1 MKREELTLLM
11 TLAGALLLSFTACQ
25 KPQQED
31 LHDNL
36 QEVKIVVHAP
46 STLSQP
52 TLLTL
57 EASIAKDEKGMECS
71 VSGNEVSARLAR
83 GQYTLTAKA
92 TYKVEG
98 NPNPIVIPHS
108 STFEVSGGEDLATYD
123 IHLVYA
129 PQDDKKG
136 LLFSEIFFSGTLN
149 SDKKQY
155 NDDKYI
161 IIANSSLTTPQYL
174 DGLVFVRSGH
184 TSTWKYSAKPKPDI
198 ENTLLVDLA
207 LQFPGRGT
215 DHPVKPGERV
225 VICQSAI
232 NHRDNNPNSA
242 DLSIADFEWVDDKS
256 ASQHDMPNN
265 PAVPDLLPLF
275 YTEATQD
282 DFGWNMNN
290 NGGHGYGLIRPG
302 WTDAASY
309 ITNPDNI
316 QKWSYDV
323 VVGSIHIPSQS
334 GDPYLKIPNEWIVDF
349 VTTGLRNDKEW
360 EIVSPLVDRG
370 MACVADKFNSDSRY
384 SLAVKRKKNVKGEW
398 IDTND
403 SSNDFEAVKATLLP

>member
-1 MKREELTLLM
+1 M
-11 TLAGALLLSFTACQ
+11 SFAACQ

-52 TLLTL
+52 TLLAL

-71 VSGNEVSARLAR
+71 VSGNEITAKLAR

-92 TYKVEG
+92 TYKIQG
-98 NPNPIVIPHS
+98 AANPIVIPHS
-108 STFEVSGGEDLATYD
+108 STFEVLGGKDLAQHD
-123 IHLVYA
+123 IHLVYT

-136 LLFSEIFFSGTLN
+136 LIFSEIFFTGTLN

-161 IIANSSLTTPQYL
+161 IIVNSSLTTPQYL

-184 TSTWKYSAKPKPDI
+184 MSNLKYNAKPKPDI
-198 ENTLLVDLA
+198 ENTLLVDLV
-207 LQFPGRGT
+207 LQFPGNGT
-215 DHPVKPGERV
+215 DHPVKPGERI

-232 NHRDNNPNSA
+232 NHRNNNQNSA
-242 DLSIADFEWVDDKS
+242 DLSTADFEWVDSKS
-256 ASQHDMPNN
+256 TSQHDMPNN

-275 YTEATQD
+275 YTEATQG
-282 DFGWNMNN
+282 DFGWSMNN

-309 ITNPDNI
+309 INNPANI
-316 QKWSYDV
+316 QKWRYDI
-323 VVGSIHIPSQS
+323 VGVPSQA
-334 GDPYLKIPNEWIVDF
+334 GDPYLKIRNEWIVDF
-349 VTTGLRNDKEW
+349 VTTGVRNEKEW
-360 EIVSPLVDRG
+360 EIVSPLVDAG
-370 MACVADKFNSDSRY
+370 MACVADKHNSDLRY
-384 SLAVKRKKNVKGEW
+384 SLAVKRKKNGKGEW
-398 IDTND
+398 IDTNN
-403 SSNDFEAVKATLLP
+403 STNDFEAVKATLLP

>member
-1 MKREELTLLM
+1 MQIEKLTLLM

-31 LHDNL
+31 LHDSL

-57 EASIAKDEKGMECS
+57 EASIAKDDKVTECS
-71 VSGNEVSARLAR
+71 VSGNEISAELAR

-92 TYKVEG
+92 TYKIQG
-98 NPNPIVIPHS
+98 GANPIVIPHS
-108 STFEVSGGEDLATYD
+108 STFEVLGGKDLATFD
-123 IHLVYA
+123 IHLMYA
-129 PQDDKKG
+129 PQGDKKG
-136 LLFSEIFFSGTLN
+136 LIFSEIFFAGTLN

-161 IIANSSLTTPQYL
+161 IIVNSSLTTPQYL

-184 TSTWKYSAKPKPDI
+184 VSNWKYNAKPKPDI

-215 DHPVKPGERV
+215 DHPVKPGDRI

-232 NHRDNNPNSA
+232 NHSKYNPNSA

-265 PAVPDLLPLF
+265 PAVPDLLPL
-275 YTEATQD
+275 YTND
-282 DFGWNMNN
+282 SKGDFGWSMNN
-290 NGGHGYGLIRPG
+290 DGGPGYGLIRPG

-309 ITNPDNI
+309 INNPANI
-316 QKWSYDV
+316 QRWRYDV
-323 VVGSIHIPSQS
+323 VVGPNHLPNVP
-334 GDPYLKIPNEWIVDF
+334 GDPFLKIPNGWIVDF
-349 VTTGLRNDKEW
+349 VTTGTKQEKEW
-360 EIVSPLVDRG
+360 EIVSPLVDAG
-370 MACVADKFNSDSRY
+370 MACVADKFNSNSRY
-384 SLAVKRKKNVKGEW
+384 FLAVKRKVNGKGEW
-398 IDTND
+398 VDTND

>member
-1 MKREELTLLM
+1 MQIEKLSRSALLA
-11 TLAGALLLSFTACQ
+11 TLLLSFLTACQ

-71 VSGNEVSARLAR
+71 VSGNEITAKLAR

-123 IHLVYA
+123 IHLVYT

-136 LLFSEIFFSGTLN
+136 LLFCEIFFTGTLN
-149 SDKKQY
+149 SDRKQY

-161 IIANSSLTTPQYL
+161 IIVNSSLTTPQYL

-184 TSTWKYSAKPKPDI
+184 MSNMKYNAKPKPDI

-215 DHPVKPGERV
+215 DYPVGPGERI

-232 NHRDNNPNSA
+232 NHRNNNPNSA

-256 ASQHDMPNN
+256 ASAHDMPYN
-265 PAVPDLLPLF
+265 PAVPNLLPLF

-282 DFGWNMNN
+282 DFGWSMNN

-309 ITNPDNI
+309 IKKNPANI
-316 QKWSYDV
+316 QKWRYDI
-323 VVGSIHIPSQS
+323 VGVPSQA
-334 GDPYLKIPNEWIVDF
+334 GDPYLKIPNGWIMDF
-349 VTTGLRNDKEW
+349 VTTGLRNEKEW
-360 EIVSPLVDRG
+360 EIVSQLVDRG
-370 MACVADKFNSDSRY
+370 MACVADKSNSDLRY
-384 SLAVKRKKNVKGEW
+384 FLAVKRKKNSKGEW
-398 IDTND
+398 VDTND
-403 SSNDFEAVKATLLP
+403 SSNDFEAVKATLLK

>member
-31 LHDNL
+31 LHDKL

-71 VSGNEVSARLAR
+71 VSGNEITAKLAR
-83 GQYTLTAKA
+83 GQYTLTARA

-123 IHLVYA
+123 IHLVYT

-136 LLFSEIFFSGTLN
+136 LLFCEIFFSGTLN

-161 IIANSSLTTPQYL
+161 IIANSSRTTPQYL

-184 TSTWKYSAKPKPDI
+184 MSNMKYNAKPKPDI

-215 DHPVKPGERV
+215 DYPVGPGERI

-232 NHRDNNPNSA
+232 NHSKYNPNSA

-316 QKWSYDV
+316 QKWGYEIVIGGKPSY
-323 VVGSIHIPSQS
+323 ITE
-334 GDPYLKIPNEWIVDF
+334 DPYLKIPNGWIVDF
-349 VTTGLRNDKEW
+349 VTTGLRNEKEW

-370 MACVADKFNSDSRY
+370 MACVADNHDSDSRY

-403 SSNDFEAVKATLLP
+403 SSNDFEAVKATLLK

>member
-1 MKREELTLLM
+1 MKREKLTLLM

-71 VSGNEVSARLAR
+71 VSGNEITAKLAR

-123 IHLVYA
+123 IHLVYT

-161 IIANSSLTTPQYL
+161 IIVNSSLTTPQYL

-184 TSTWKYSAKPKPDI
+184 ISNWKYNAKPKPDI

-215 DHPVKPGERV
+215 DYPVGPGERI

-232 NHRDNNPNSA
+232 NHRTPNPNSA
-242 DLSIADFEWVDDKS
+242 DLSTADFEWVDSKS
-256 ASQHDMPNN
+256 ASQHDMPYN
-265 PAVPDLLPLF
+265 PAVPDLLPL
-275 YTEATQD
+275 YTNDTQG
-282 DFGWNMNN
+282 DFGWSMNN

-309 ITNPDNI
+309 IENPANI
-316 QKWSYDV
+316 QQWRYDIV
-323 VVGSIHIPSQS
+323 EGPHHLPNVP
-334 GDPYLKIPNEWIVDF
+334 GDNYLKIPNGWIVDF
-349 VTTGLRNDKEW
+349 VTTGLRNEKEW
-360 EIVSPLVDRG
+360 EIVSQLVDRG
-370 MACVADKFNSDSRY
+370 MACVADKSNSDLRY
-384 SLAVKRKKNVKGEW
+384 FLAVKRKKNSKGEW
-398 IDTND
+398 VDTND
-403 SSNDFEAVKATLLP
+403 SSNDFEAVKATLLK

>member
-1 MKREELTLLM
+1 M

-71 VSGNEVSARLAR
+71 VSGNEITAKLAH

-92 TYKVEG
+92 TYRVQGE
-98 NPNPIVIPHS
+98 PNPIVIPHS
-108 STFEVSGGEDLATYD
+108 STFEVLGGKDLAQHD
-123 IHLVYA
+123 IHLVYT
-129 PQDDKKG
+129 PQGDKKG
-136 LLFSEIFFSGTLN
+136 LIFSEIFFTGTLN
-149 SDKKQY
+149 SDGKQY

-161 IIANSSLTTPQYL
+161 IIVNSSLTTPQYL

-184 TSTWKYSAKPKPDI
+184 MSNQKYNAKPKPDI

-215 DHPVKPGERV
+215 DHPVKPGERI

-232 NHRDNNPNSA
+232 NHRNNNPNSA

-256 ASQHDMPNN
+256 ASEHDMPNN

-275 YTEATQD
+275 YTEATQG
-282 DFGWNMNN
+282 DFEWSMNN

-309 ITNPDNI
+309 IKNPANI
-316 QKWSYDV
+316 QRWSYDIV
-323 VVGSIHIPSQS
+323 MGPNHLPNVP
-334 GDPYLKIPNEWIVDF
+334 GDPYLKIPNGWIVDF
-349 VTTGLRNDKEW
+349 VTTGLRNEKEW
-360 EIVSPLVDRG
+360 GIVSPLVDRG
-370 MACVADKFNSDSRY
+370 MASVADNHNSDSRY
-384 SLAVKRKKNVKGEW
+384 FLAVKRKKNGKGEW
-398 IDTND
+398 IDTNN
-403 SSNDFEAVKATLLP
+403 STNDFEAVKATLLP

>member
-1 MKREELTLLM
+1 MQIEKLSRSALL
-11 TLAGALLLSFTACQ
+11 AALLLSLLTACQ

-57 EASIAKDEKGMECS
+57 EASIAKDEKWMECS
-71 VSGNEVSARLAR
+71 VSGNEITAKLAR

-92 TYKVEG
+92 TYRVQGE
-98 NPNPIVIPHS
+98 PNPIVISHS

-129 PQDDKKG
+129 PQGDKKG
-136 LLFSEIFFSGTLN
+136 LIFSEIFFSGTLN
-149 SDKKQY
+149 SDGKQY

-161 IIANSSLTTPQYL
+161 IIVNSSLTTPQYL

-184 TSTWKYSAKPKPDI
+184 ISNWKYNAKPKPDI

-207 LQFPGRGT
+207 LQFPGKGT
-215 DHPVKPGERV
+215 NYPVKPGEHII
-225 VICQSAI
+225 ICQSAI
-232 NHRDNNPNSA
+232 NHRKNNPNSA
-242 DLSIADFEWVDDKS
+242 DLSTADFEWVDSKS

-265 PAVPDLLPLF
+265 PDVPDLLPL
-275 YTEATQD
+275 YTNDTQG
-282 DFGWNMNN
+282 DFGWSMVND
-290 NGGHGYGLIRPG
+290 GGPGYGLIRPG

-309 ITNPDNI
+309 INNPANI
-316 QKWSYDV
+316 QRWRYDV
-323 VVGSIHIPSQS
+323 VVGPNHLPNVP
-334 GDPYLKIPNEWIVDF
+334 GDPFLKIPNGWIVDF
-349 VTTGLRNDKEW
+349 VTTGLRNEKEW
-360 EIVSPLVDRG
+360 EIVSPLVDAG
-370 MACVADKFNSDSRY
+370 MACVADKFNSNSRY

-398 IDTND
+398 IDTNN
-403 SSNDFEAVKATLLP
+403 STNDFEAVRATLLQ

>member
-1 MKREELTLLM
+1 M

-25 KPQQED
+25 KPQQAD
-31 LHDNL
+31 LHDSL

-57 EASIAKDEKGMECS
+57 EASIAKDEKGTECS
-71 VSGNEVSARLAR
+71 VSGNEITAKLAR

-92 TYKVEG
+92 TYRVQG
-98 NPNPIVIPHS
+98 GPNPIVISHS
-108 STFEVSGGEDLATYD
+108 STFEVSGGDDLAQYD
-123 IHLVYA
+123 IYLMYT

-136 LLFSEIFFSGTLN
+136 LIFSEIFFTGTLDPAN
-149 SDKKQY
+149 MQY

-161 IIANSSLTTPQYL
+161 IFVNSSLTTPQYL

-184 TSTWKYSAKPKPDI
+184 MSNLKYNAKPKPDI

-207 LQFPGRGT
+207 LQFPGNGT
-215 DHPVKPGERV
+215 DYPVGPGERI

-232 NHRDNNPNSA
+232 NHRTPNPNSA
-242 DLSIADFEWVDDKS
+242 DLSTANFEWVDDKS
-256 ASQHDMPNN
+256 ALAHDMPNN
-265 PAVPDLLPLF
+265 PAVPDLLPL
-275 YTEATQD
+275 YTNDTQG
-282 DFGWNMNN
+282 DFGWSMNS
-290 NGGHGYGLIRPG
+290 NGGHGYGLIRPA

-309 ITNPDNI
+309 INNPANI
-316 QKWSYDV
+316 QRWRYDV
-323 VVGSIHIPSQS
+323 VVGPNHLPNVP
-334 GDPYLKIPNEWIVDF
+334 GDPFLKIPNGWIVDF
-349 VTTGLRNDKEW
+349 VTTGTKQEKEW
-360 EIVSPLVDRG
+360 EIVSPLVDAG

-384 SLAVKRKKNVKGEW
+384 SLAVKRKVNGKGEW
-398 IDTND
+398 VDTNN

>member
-1 MKREELTLLM
+1 M
-11 TLAGALLLSFTACQ
+11 
-25 KPQQED
+25 
-31 LHDNL
+31 
-36 QEVKIVVHAP
+36 QEVKIVVLAP

-52 TLLTL
+52 MLLTL

-71 VSGNEVSARLAR
+71 ISGNEISARLAR

-98 NPNPIVIPHS
+98 AANPIVIPHS
-108 STFEVSGGEDLATYD
+108 STFEVLGGKDLAQYD
-123 IHLVYA
+123 IHLMYT

-136 LLFSEIFFSGTLN
+136 LLFCEIFFSGTLN

-155 NDDKYI
+155 DDDKYI

-184 TSTWKYSAKPKPDI
+184 MSNLKYNAKPKPDI

-215 DHPVKPGERV
+215 DHPVKPGERI

-232 NHRDNNPNSA
+232 NHRTANPNSA
-242 DLSIADFEWVDDKS
+242 DLSTADFEWVDSKS
-256 ASQHDMPNN
+256 ANAHDMPNN
-265 PAVPDLLPLF
+265 PAVPDLLPL
-275 YTEATQD
+275 YTEDQLG
-282 DFGWNMNN
+282 DFGWSMVN
-290 NGGHGYGLIRPG
+290 NGGHGYGLIRPS

-309 ITNPDNI
+309 INNPSNI
-316 QKWSYDV
+316 QKWRYDV
-323 VVGSIHIPSQS
+323 VVGSSHIPSQP

-349 VTTGLRNDKEW
+349 VTTGLRKEKEW

-370 MACVADKFNSDSRY
+370 MACVADKFNSNSRY
-384 SLAVKRKKNVKGEW
+384 SLAVKRKKNGKGEW
-398 IDTND
+398 VDTND

>member
-1 MKREELTLLM
+1 MKREKLTLFM

-92 TYKVEG
+92 TYRVQGEPKPKV
-98 NPNPIVIPHS
+98 ISHS

-129 PQDDKKG
+129 PQGDKKG
-136 LLFSEIFFSGTLN
+136 LIFSEIFFTGTLN

-161 IIANSSLTTPQYL
+161 IIVNSSLTTPQYL

-184 TSTWKYSAKPKPDI
+184 MSNLKYNAKPKPDI

-207 LQFPGRGT
+207 IQFPGKGT
-215 DHPVKPGERV
+215 DYPVKPGERI

-232 NHRDNNPNSA
+232 NHRTANPNSA
-242 DLSIADFEWVDDKS
+242 DLSTANFEWVDSKS

-265 PAVPDLLPLF
+265 PAVPDLLPL
-275 YTEATQD
+275 YTED
-282 DFGWNMNN
+282 PDGDFGWSMNN
-290 NGGHGYGLIRPG
+290 NGGHGYGLIRPD

-309 ITNPDNI
+309 INNPANI
-316 QKWSYDV
+316 QRWTYDV
-323 VVGSIHIPSQS
+323 VSGPHHLPNVP
-334 GDPYLKIPNEWIVDF
+334 GDPYLKIPKGWIVDF
-349 VTTGLRNDKEW
+349 VTTGLKNDREW

-370 MACVADKFNSDSRY
+370 MASVADNHNSDSRY
-384 SLAVKRKKNVKGEW
+384 FLAVKRKENGKGEW
-398 IDTND
+398 VDTNN
-403 SSNDFEAVKATLLP
+403 SSDDFEAVRATLLP

>member
-1 MKREELTLLM
+1 M
-11 TLAGALLLSFTACQ
+11 SFAACQ
-25 KPQQED
+25 KPQQDD

-71 VSGNEVSARLAR
+71 VSGNEITAKLAR

-108 STFEVSGGEDLATYD
+108 STFEVLGGKDLAQHD
-123 IHLVYA
+123 IHLVYT

-136 LLFSEIFFSGTLN
+136 LIFSEIFFTGTLN

-161 IIANSSLTTPQYL
+161 IIVNSSLTTPQYL

-184 TSTWKYSAKPKPDI
+184 MSNQKYNAKPKPDI

-215 DHPVKPGERV
+215 DHPVKPGERI

-232 NHRDNNPNSA
+232 NHRTTNPNSA
-242 DLSIADFEWVDDKS
+242 DLSTANFEWVDSKS
-256 ASQHDMPNN
+256 ASLHDMRNN

-275 YTEATQD
+275 YTEATQG
-282 DFGWNMNN
+282 DFGWSMNN

-309 ITNPDNI
+309 INNPANI
-316 QKWSYDV
+316 QKWRYDI
-323 VVGSIHIPSQS
+323 VGVPSQA
-334 GDPYLKIPNEWIVDF
+334 GDPYLKIRNEWIVDF
-349 VTTGLRNDKEW
+349 VTTGSRNEKEW

-370 MACVADKFNSDSRY
+370 MAYVADKSNSDSRY
-384 SLAVKRKKNVKGEW
+384 FLAVKRKKNGKGEW

-403 SSNDFEAVKATLLP
+403 SSNDFEAVRATLLP

>member
-1 MKREELTLLM
+1 MKREKLTLLM

-71 VSGNEVSARLAR
+71 VSGNEITAKLAR

-123 IHLVYA
+123 IHLVYT

-161 IIANSSLTTPQYL
+161 IIANSSRTTPQYL

-184 TSTWKYSAKPKPDI
+184 MSNQKYNAKPKPDI

-207 LQFPGRGT
+207 IQFPGNGT
-215 DHPVKPGERV
+215 DYPVGPGERI

-256 ASQHDMPNN
+256 ALAHDMPYN
-265 PAVPDLLPLF
+265 PAVPNLLPL
-275 YTEATQD
+275 YTND
-282 DFGWNMNN
+282 SKGDFGWSMNN

-309 ITNPDNI
+309 INNPANI
-316 QKWSYDV
+316 QRWTYNV
-323 VVGSIHIPSQS
+323 VSGSHHLPNVP
-334 GDPYLKIPNEWIVDF
+334 GEPFLKIPNGWIVDF
-349 VTTGLRNDKEW
+349 VTTGTKQEKEW
-360 EIVSPLVDRG
+360 EIVNPLVDAG
-370 MACVADKFNSDSRY
+370 MACVADKLNSDSRY
-384 SLAVKRKKNVKGEW
+384 FLAVKRKKNGKGEW
-398 IDTND
+398 IDTNN
-403 SSNDFEAVKATLLP
+403 STTDFEAVKATLLP

>member
-1 MKREELTLLM
+1 MKREKLTLLM

-31 LHDNL
+31 LHDSL

-52 TLLTL
+52 TLLAL

-71 VSGNEVSARLAR
+71 VAGNEVSARLAR

-108 STFEVSGGEDLATYD
+108 STFEVLGGKGLAQHD
-123 IHLVYA
+123 IHLVYT

-136 LLFSEIFFSGTLN
+136 LLFCEIFFTGTLN

-184 TSTWKYSAKPKPDI
+184 MSDLKYNAKPKPDI

-207 LQFPGRGT
+207 LQFPGQGT
-215 DHPVKPGERV
+215 DHPVRPGERI

-232 NHRDNNPNSA
+232 NHKTANPNSA
-242 DLSIADFEWVDDKS
+242 DLSTADFEWVDSKS
-256 ASQHDMPNN
+256 ASPHDMPNN
-265 PAVPDLLPLF
+265 PAVPDLLPL
-275 YTEATQD
+275 YTDDSEG
-282 DFGWNMNN
+282 DFGWSMNN

-309 ITNPDNI
+309 INNPANI
-316 QKWSYDV
+316 QRWTFDV
-323 VVGSIHIPSQS
+323 VSGPNHLPNVP
-334 GDPYLKIPNEWIVDF
+334 GDPYLKIPNGWIVDF

-360 EIVSPLVDRG
+360 EIVSPLVDAG
-370 MACVADKFNSDSRY
+370 MACVADNHNSDSRY
-384 SLAVKRKKNVKGEW
+384 FLAVKRKVNGKGEW
-398 IDTND
+398 ADTNN
-403 SSNDFEAVKATLLP
+403 SSDDFEAVKATLLP